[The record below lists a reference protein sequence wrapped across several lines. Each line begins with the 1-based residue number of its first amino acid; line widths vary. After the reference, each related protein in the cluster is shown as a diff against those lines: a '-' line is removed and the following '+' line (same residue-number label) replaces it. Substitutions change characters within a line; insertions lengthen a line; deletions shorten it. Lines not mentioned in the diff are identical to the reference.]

1 MLMRPILHSLVRHSG
16 YVVPVSLVTL
26 ATVGS
31 SGVWLNQN
39 SRNLQSSWSS
49 FAPVRFGRAFFSA
62 ASVALDYKFTLFGVD
77 PGSERYNKLKSK
89 VHLRSA
95 QRLYRLCCKN
105 GGVFIKAGQHVGALD
120 YLLPKEYVETMK
132 VLHND
137 APCSELE
144 DIKKVI
150 EEDLKCKV
158 DDVFLDFSDKPIGTA
173 SLAQVHRA
181 KLQDGRSVAVK
192 VQHPYVKAY
201 SDVDMKTIDF
211 LLHAAARL
219 FPEFELLWLSEEMQE
234 KLPIELDFLQEGR
247 NAEKAARLL
256 GHFKFLKVPKVY
268 WDLSTTRVLTM
279 EYCQG
284 GRVDDAK
291 YMKQHDIDVNKV
303 TQTLGKMYS
312 EMIFVHGFVHC
323 DPHPGN
329 VLVRKTSN
337 SHPEIVLLDHGLY
350 QTLTD
355 EFRMNYANFWQS
367 IIAADIEG
375 IKTYSEALGAGDM
388 YALFACML
396 TARSWDSVATG
407 IDRVAPSSEED
418 EEIQKNVAMYIPQI
432 SSILNSIPRQMLLL
446 LKTNDLLRG
455 IEFSLKIRK
464 SASSFINMS
473 RCCVRALA
481 EHDRRLCNG
490 WVCRTQV
497 MLRQQARLLAISV
510 YEMYLWLITTTPYTW
525 LARTFM
531 SRISLLSL

>member
-1 MLMRPILHSLVRHSG
+1 M
-16 YVVPVSLVTL
+16 

-31 SGVWLNQN
+31 SGIWLNKN
-39 SRNLQSSWSS
+39 SRTVQSSWSS

-62 ASVALDYKFTLFGVD
+62 AFVALDYKFTLFGVD
-77 PGSERYNKLKSK
+77 SESERYNELKSK

-105 GGVFIKAGQHVGALD
+105 GGIFIKAGQHIGALD

-137 APCSELE
+137 APCSRLE
-144 DIKKVI
+144 DIKSVI
-150 EEDLKCKV
+150 EEDLHCKV
-158 DDVFLDFSDKPIGTA
+158 DDVLLDFSDKPIGTA
-173 SLAQVHRA
+173 SLAQVHHA
-181 KLQDGRSVAVK
+181 TLKDGRSVAVK

-219 FPEFELLWLSEEMQE
+219 FPDFELLWLSEEMKK
-234 KLPIELDFLQEGR
+234 KLPVELDFVQEGQ

-256 GHFKFLKVPKVY
+256 GHFKFLKVPTVY

-291 YMKQHDIDVNKV
+291 YMKKHDIDVNKV
-303 TQTLGKMYS
+303 TQALGKMYS

-329 VLVRKTSN
+329 VLVRKTSQ

-350 QTLTD
+350 QSLTD

-367 IIAADIEG
+367 IIAADIDG
-375 IKTYSEALGAGDM
+375 IKKFSEALGAGDM

-396 TARSWDSVATG
+396 TARSWDVVTTG
-407 IDRVAPSSEED
+407 IDRVAPSNEED
-418 EEIQKNVAMYIPQI
+418 EEIQRSVALYIPQI
-432 SSILNSIPRQMLLL
+432 SSILNRIPRQMLLL

-455 IEFSLKIRK
+455 IEFSLRSRK

-481 EHDRRLCNG
+481 EHDRRQCPG
-490 WVCRTQV
+490 WVCRARVT
-497 MLRQQARLLAISV
+497 LRKHARLLAISV
-510 YEMYLWLITTTPYTW
+510 YEIYLWLSTTNAYGW
-525 LARTFM
+525 LTRIFM